1 MDQSL
6 RDVAQ
11 QGSIDALHSLV
22 RGDPYILDTIDQIP
36 FVKTPLHI
44 AASVGHNQF
53 AMEIVR
59 LKPSLARKLNQD
71 SFSPMHIA
79 LQNNQTQVVSRLLDV
94 DKDLVRV
101 QGKEGVTPL
110 HYAAQIGNLH
120 LLTKFRNV
128 CLMCIK
134 DVTIRRETALHIA
147 LNNNQLDAFE
157 LLRRW
162 LQWTTLE
169 DASSL
174 WENKLL
180 NWKNEEGNTLL
191 HIAVSNNQP
200 QVVRWLLNARVDTN
214 ATNLAGLTALNILQG
229 QMQIDNNE
237 IKDMLTSSLPRNM
250 ENAADLRDATE
261 QGNMDAL
268 AHPVCSRDHE
278 VKAIIC

>member
-6 RDVAQ
+6 RDAAQ

-22 RGDPYILDTIDQIP
+22 REDPYILDTIDKIP
-36 FVKTPLHI
+36 FVETPLHI
-44 AASVGHNQF
+44 AASAGHTQF

-110 HYAAQIGNLH
+110 HYVAQTGNLH
-120 LLTKFRNV
+120 LLAEFRKV
-128 CLMCIK
+128 CLMSIK

-157 LLRRW
+157 LLTRW
-162 LQWTTLE
+162 LQLTTLE

-174 WENKLL
+174 RENKLL

-200 QVVRWLLNARVDTN
+200 QV
-214 ATNLAGLTALNILQG
+214 
-229 QMQIDNNE
+229 
-237 IKDMLTSSLPRNM
+237 SSS
-250 ENAADLRDATE
+250 TH
-261 QGNMDAL
+261 GF
-268 AHPVCSRDHE
+268 
-278 VKAIIC
+278 